1 MDRQD
6 RCEVGASELSDDI
19 EDTSIIGCLTDQ
31 AAKIRRMKLPV
42 FAWRSSDQAVQ
53 LLLSRIKEGSDAGE
67 GRIVRYGLVLGPA
80 RCKVL

>member
-1 MDRQD
+1 MD
-6 RCEVGASELSDDI
+6 CESGREPRASELSDDI

-53 LLLSRIKEGSDAGE
+53 LLFSRIQHEL
-67 GRIVRYGLVLGPA
+67 R
-80 RCKVL
+80 

>member
-42 FAWRSSDQAVQ
+42 FAWRSSDQAMQ
-53 LLLSRIKEGSDAGE
+53 LLLSRIKHALRFG
-67 GRIVRYGLVLGPA
+67 ICNGP
-80 RCKVL
+80 RSCTC